1 MLKKLKKVV
10 IEQASQGV
18 SAEKISESMLFGI
31 LLGICP
37 ILGISTLIGVFLG
50 YILRLNHIVVQSVSY
65 LMYPVQL
72 IMIPIYI
79 KVLSEVTGETHLS
92 ARPDVMIKLF
102 AESPI
107 QFWKD
112 YAMVALY
119 AVILWIGLCLM
130 SYFGFKNVFIRWIL
144 LLKKSS

>member
-50 YILRLNHIVVQSVSY
+50 YILKLNHIVVQSVSY